1 MSLLPSPSGV
11 PVPVV
16 VGAEVEEPSEAELE
30 SEPEPEFELEPD
42 LELEL
47 EPEFDLEFESSLG
60 ENLRSV
66 ESRVNVSYV
75 LQQAVVLPQHQ
86 DPSPQ
91 LVSW

>member
-1 MSLLPSPSGV
+1 M
-11 PVPVV
+11 
-16 VGAEVEEPSEAELE
+16 
-30 SEPEPEFELEPD
+30 
-42 LELEL
+42 ELEL
-47 EPEFDLEFESSLG
+47 ESKSESELEG
-60 ENLRSV
+60 NLTSV

>member
-1 MSLLPSPSGV
+1 MTPLLPSPNGD

-16 VGAEVEEPSEAELE
+16 VGAEVEEPSESE
-30 SEPEPEFELEPD
+30 SEPELELEPD
-42 LELEL
+42 LELEV
-47 EPEFDLEFESSLG
+47 EPEFELEFESSLE